1 MCNLFNIT
9 WIDLKG
15 FWSIW
20 MFALLVVSG
29 LFCTSMCMY
38 VADEASPMRD
48 VMVIMLGG
56 NGEGHPYSFL
66 TVIVSLIPLSIL
78 LLWRGGYLEAELHQ
92 RCYYSILRTG
102 NMSVWT
108 LAKMI
113 NCLVISLLYV
123 LMLLFLICLL
133 APVKPFSEKPIPFLI

>member
-29 LFCTSMCMY
+29 LFCTSMCRY

-102 NMSVWT
+102 NMSGMDAGKNDK
-108 LAKMI
+108 LPGYI
-113 NCLVISLLYV
+113 LIICSDVIV
-123 LMLLFLICLL
+123 FNMF
-133 APVKPFSEKPIPFLI
+133 AGHP

>member
-56 NGEGHPYSFL
+56 NGEGHPFVPYGDRLADSIIYSIAVARRISGSRVAP
-66 TVIVSLIPLSIL
+66 TL
-78 LLWRGGYLEAELHQ
+78 LLLHFAYRQYVGMDAGKNDKLPGY
-92 RCYYSILRTG
+92 ILIICSDVIFF
-102 NMSVWT
+102 NMFAGARKT
-108 LAKMI
+108 I
-113 NCLVISLLYV
+113 
-123 LMLLFLICLL
+123 
-133 APVKPFSEKPIPFLI
+133 